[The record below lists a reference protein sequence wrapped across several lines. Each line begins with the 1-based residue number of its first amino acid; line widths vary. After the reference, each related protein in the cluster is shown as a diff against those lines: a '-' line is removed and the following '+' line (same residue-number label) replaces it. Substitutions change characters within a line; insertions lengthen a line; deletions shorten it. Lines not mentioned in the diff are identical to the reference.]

1 MHPQAAFARALLDP
15 LAPCPPGLRR
25 AGDADP
31 AQRYAIYRNN
41 VVASLIQALADTFP
55 VCRELVGADFFHAMA
70 HAYVARRLPRS
81 PVLARYGGAFAA
93 FVAAHAPA
101 ASVPYLADMARLEY
115 LRVRAYYAA
124 DAVALDAAA
133 AGARIAAL
141 RKPASA
147 RLRLHPAARAGLAL
161 RHPRAMGGPP
171 GRARHRRG
179 RPVCRAG
186 ALVLRD
192 PAEAVLAIPLAAS
205 AAAFVRAL
213 RAGLPLGAAH
223 SQAADPGLA
232 LNHLLALLI
241 RHGAIISI
249 EE

>member
-1 MHPQAAFARALLDP
+1 IHALW
-15 LAPCPPGLRR
+15 
-25 AGDADP
+25 
-31 AQRYAIYRNN
+31 
-41 VVASLIQALADTFP
+41 
-55 VCRELVGADFFHAMA
+55 
-70 HAYVARRLPRS
+70 
-81 PVLARYGGAFAA
+81 
-93 FVAAHAPA
+93 AAHQGALDIAEVDP
-101 ASVPYLADMARLEY
+101 
-115 LRVRAYYAA
+115 YAA
-124 DAVALDAAA
+124 Q
-133 AGARIAAL
+133 
-141 RKPASA
+141 
-147 RLRLHPAARAGLAL
+147 
-161 RHPRAMGGPP
+161 
-171 GRARHRRG
+171 
-179 RPVCRAG
+179 G